1 MNFELKEEQKMIKNL
16 VREFAEREIAPRA
29 FEVDKNAEF
38 PWDNIKKL
46 AEQGFLG
53 MTLPK
58 EYGGAETD
66 FMSHILT
73 VEELSRV
80 CASTGLICQTIAVI
94 GMLILNNANE
104 ELRKKHIERMIRGK
118 EVGAFALTEP
128 DAGSDASSIRTTA
141 RAEGDEYVIN
151 GKKHFISNAGE
162 AEVYVVLAKTGR
174 NDISMFLVEKDTEG
188 LVIGRREEKLGL
200 RGVPMGELIFE
211 ECVIPKENLMG
222 KEGEGLRIAMA
233 SLDKDRIGIGAI
245 GIGIAS
251 AALDAA
257 KEFAKKRKQFGQ
269 PIANFQAIQFMIA
282 DMSTEIDAARFL
294 TYRGAYLFDRGER
307 VTKEASMAKLY
318 SSEMAMRVAIN
329 AMQIHGGY
337 GCTKDYPI
345 ERYLRDAK
353 MLTLMVGT
361 SEMQRIVIARNEMK

>member
-1 MNFELKEEQKMIKNL
+1 MEELKLFNKWPTKDIKFTDKGIEKYISLKPAISPRSQGRLSKHQFYKSQMNI
-16 VREFAEREIAPRA
+16 VERLMNHLQNPGHR
-29 FEVDKNAEF
+29 
-38 PWDNIKKL
+38 
-46 AEQGFLG
+46 
-53 MTLPK
+53 
-58 EYGGAETD
+58 
-66 FMSHILT
+66 
-73 VEELSRV
+73 
-80 CASTGLICQTIAVI
+80 
-94 GMLILNNANE
+94 
-104 ELRKKHIERMIRGK
+104 
-118 EVGAFALTEP
+118 
-128 DAGSDASSIRTTA
+128 
-141 RAEGDEYVIN
+141 